1 MDLATI
7 RKSLLGYGFSDGEYL
22 RFMESVSRSI
32 SSKPGV
38 DQQQL
43 SEDLRKMGWAKIA
56 ANGEIIASLQ
66 SLFCDPGSQFQLEGQ
81 GGGEQGVK
89 DLEGMSRLIEKIY
102 TERGFDFR
110 HYAKASLN
118 RRFLRRLLSR
128 GVSSYQAYME
138 LLDRDEEE
146 YDKLFNEA
154 VVRVTRFLRNEKAFA
169 ALNKALETK
178 LKEKTDKTI
187 RIWSAGCCTGQEPYT
202 VAMQIHSLLGDETNH
217 WRVEIIATDID
228 HKGLDEGEKGYF
240 SKQAVEDIPPQWLE
254 NYFSASGAG
263 YLVSRQLKE
272 WVTFTNHNL
281 VSDAGLS
288 ELDIIVCRNVLIY
301 FEPLL
306 QVRILERF
314 ADGLNDK
321 GLLLLGR
328 YEMLMNQARNRFSTI
343 DFDARLYRKKR

>member
-1 MDLATI
+1 MDLASI
-7 RKSLLGYGFSDGEYL
+7 RKSLLNYGFSDGEYL

-38 DQQQL
+38 DQRQL
-43 SEDLRKMGWAKIA
+43 SGDIRKMGWAKVA
-56 ANGEIIASLQ
+56 ADGEIIGALQ
-66 SLFCDPGSQFQLEGQ
+66 KLFCDPGSQFQLEGQ
-81 GGGEQGVK
+81 GGEEQGVK
-89 DLEGMSRLIEKIY
+89 DPAGMSQLIEKIY

-118 RRFLRRLLSR
+118 RRFLRRLLCR
-128 GVSSYQAYME
+128 GVNSYQAYME

-154 VVRVTRFLRNEKAFA
+154 VVRVTRFLRNERAFA
-169 ALNKALETK
+169 ALSKALETK

-202 VAMQIHSLLGDETNH
+202 VAMQIHSLLGDDTSN
-217 WRVEIIATDID
+217 WQVEIIATDID
-228 HKGLDEGEKGYF
+228 HKGLEEGRKGWF
-240 SKQAVEDIPPQWLE
+240 SKQAMEDIPVRWLE
-254 NYFSASGAG
+254 SYFIPSGGG
-263 YLVSRQLKE
+263 YQVCNSLKE

-281 VSDAGLS
+281 VSEAGLF

-314 ADGLNDK
+314 AEGLNDK

-328 YEMLMNQARNRFSTI
+328 YEMPMNQARNRFSTI